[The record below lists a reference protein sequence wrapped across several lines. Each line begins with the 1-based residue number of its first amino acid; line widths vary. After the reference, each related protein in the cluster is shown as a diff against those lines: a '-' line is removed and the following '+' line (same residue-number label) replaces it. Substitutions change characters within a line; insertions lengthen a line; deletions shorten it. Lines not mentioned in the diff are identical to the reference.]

1 MLTQII
7 ESITGAF
14 SQLMTSMTGAIS
26 SGFNALI
33 YANPET
39 QELSALAE
47 FSLVF
52 LGLGLAVGLV
62 WAVVRIIRQ

>member
-7 ESITGAF
+7 ENITGAF
-14 SQLMTSMTGAIS
+14 SQLMTAMTGAIG

-33 YANPET
+33 YADPST
-39 QELSALAE
+39 KELSALAE

-62 WAVVRIIRQ
+62 WAVVRIIRR